1 MQIEE
6 MNKKEVEKIEK
17 IIEKNYGVKI
27 KFKDILLKTSK
38 DKIWIVSKDF
48 KKNFFKNLKVNS
60 IGLYFGRLKRN
71 EKIKLSLEGA
81 QLVGKK
87 ATKNLVEIDENE
99 LISFLQGFNVKKFK
113 EKNAELNNFV
123 VVKFKEDI
131 VGIGILRSGYIE
143 NLLPK
148 SRRIYIEIKKT

>member
-1 MQIEE
+1 

-60 IGLYFGRLKRN
+60 VGLYFGRLKRN

-81 QLVGKK
+81 QLIGKK
-87 ATKNLVEIDENE
+87 ANKNLIEIDENE
-99 LISFLQGFNVKKFK
+99 LISFLQGFNIKKFK

-123 VVKFKEDI
+123 IVKFKKDI
-131 VGIGILRSGYIE
+131 VGVGILRNGYIE

-148 SRRIYIEIKKT
+148 SRRMYIEIKKT